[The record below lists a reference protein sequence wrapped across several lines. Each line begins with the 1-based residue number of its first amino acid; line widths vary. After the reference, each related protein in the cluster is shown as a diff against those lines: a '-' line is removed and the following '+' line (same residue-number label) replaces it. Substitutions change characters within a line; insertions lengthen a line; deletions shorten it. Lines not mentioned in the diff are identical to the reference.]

1 MQSRVRVAAVA
12 WSAGVAGLALALSVV
27 ALAAGHVTPPAPAVT
42 QFRPVVVP
50 PAPAGAVAAATGTHV
65 SRPILEADLS
75 PRPHRRA
82 PAAPRIRAAA
92 HSVAKYHASSVGA
105 ARAYAR
111 SRLGATQFG
120 CLDRLWTKE
129 SNWNPRAVN
138 RSSGAYGIP
147 QALPGSK
154 MATAGGDW
162 RFNPMTQ
169 VRWGLDYIRRAYG
182 TACEAWSHSIHT
194 DWY

>member
-1 MQSRVRVAAVA
+1 M
-12 WSAGVAGLALALSVV
+12 
-27 ALAAGHVTPPAPAVT
+27 
-42 QFRPVVVP
+42 
-50 PAPAGAVAAATGTHV
+50 
-65 SRPILEADLS
+65 
-75 PRPHRRA
+75 PRHRAHR
-82 PAAPRIRAAA
+82 APRIHADA
-92 HSVAKYHASSVGA
+92 HAVLKYRASSVAA

-111 SRLGATQFG
+111 SRIGPTQFG

-129 SNWNPRAVN
+129 SNWRPRAVN

-162 RFNPMTQ
+162 RYNPMTQ

-182 TACEAWSHSIHT
+182 SACAAWSHSVHT